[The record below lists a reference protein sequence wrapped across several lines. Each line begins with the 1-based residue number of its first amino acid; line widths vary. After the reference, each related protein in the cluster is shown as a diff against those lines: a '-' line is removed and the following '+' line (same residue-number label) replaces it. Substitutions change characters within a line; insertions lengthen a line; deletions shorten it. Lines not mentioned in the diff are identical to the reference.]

1 MALAGQGSNSIMD
14 NFLTSVVPETTST
27 IPTPASG
34 IQNRHRA
41 NPSISPQQPHASFN
55 LPTGGAPGN
64 YSLEMNAAN
73 VGISTRQ
80 NSLDNFFDL
89 ARVSSNH
96 TSDSNDSVGADAE
109 IDFESLWQWPST
121 GLIPGNIELT
131 PGGGISIIDGG
142 QAGMGGAMNV
152 QGAAPVFGFMNAPFP
167 GN

>member
-1 MALAGQGSNSIMD
+1 MALAGQISNFIMD
-14 NFLTSVVPETTST
+14 NFLTSVVQATTST

-34 IQNRHRA
+34 IQNRQRA

-55 LPTGGAPGN
+55 PPTGGAPGN

-121 GLIPGNIELT
+121 GLIPGELT

-142 QAGMGGAMNV
+142 QAGMGGVMNV

-167 GN
+167 GS

>member
-1 MALAGQGSNSIMD
+1 MALAGQGSDSIMD
-14 NFLTSVVPETTST
+14 NLLTSVVPETTST

-55 LPTGGAPGN
+55 PPTGAPGN

-121 GLIPGNIELT
+121 GLIPGNIELI

-142 QAGMGGAMNV
+142 QAGMGGVMNV